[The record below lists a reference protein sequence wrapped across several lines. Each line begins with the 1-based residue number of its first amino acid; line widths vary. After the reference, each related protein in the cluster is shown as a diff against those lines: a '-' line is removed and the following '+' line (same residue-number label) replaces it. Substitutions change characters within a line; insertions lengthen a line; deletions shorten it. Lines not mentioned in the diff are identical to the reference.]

1 MLRLNNI
8 IFDWSG
14 TLVDDLEAVRV
25 STNYALS
32 KEGFPEMTM
41 NQFRSEFS
49 LPFDAFYR
57 RVAPGVTLE
66 NIEKWYREKFIKE
79 QKNIRPLPYAE
90 LFCNFCR
97 ENGIKTFL
105 LSTVNADHYKEQSKK
120 IRFNFD
126 KEYVGVMDKRKKIAA
141 ILNDNQLSPEET
153 IFIGDMQHD
162 IETAKIGK
170 IGSCAVLTGYN
181 KRRQLE
187 KARPDLIVDNLGQLK
202 QLIEESDYR
211 WPPR

>member
-1 MLRLNNI
+1 MILNNI

-14 TLVDDLEAVRV
+14 TLVDDLEAVWV

-41 NQFRSEFS
+41 SQFRSEFS

-57 RVAPGVTLE
+57 RVAPSVTLE
-66 NIEKWYREKFIKE
+66 NIDKWYREKFVEE

-90 LFCNFCR
+90 LFCDFCT

-105 LSTVNADHYKEQSKK
+105 LSTVNADHYQEQSKK

-126 KEYVGVMDKRKKIAA
+126 KEYVGVMDKRKRIAS
-141 ILNDNQLSPEET
+141 ILDDNQLRPEET
-153 IFIGDMQHD
+153 VFIGDMQHD

-181 KRRQLE
+181 KRSQLE
-187 KARPDLIVDNLGQLK
+187 KVRPDMIVDNLGQL
-202 QLIEESDYR
+202 QQVIEEADFK

>member
-1 MLRLNNI
+1 MLMVNNV

-14 TLVDDLEAVRV
+14 TLVDDLEPVRV
-25 STNYALS
+25 STNYALN
-32 KEGFPEMTM
+32 KEGFPGLTIS
-41 NQFRSEFS
+41 QFRSEFS

-57 RVAPGVTLE
+57 RVSPGVSME
-66 NIEKWYREKFIKE
+66 NIEKWYREKFVVE

-97 ENGIKTFL
+97 ENCIKTFL
-105 LSTVNADHYKEQSKK
+105 LSTVNADHYQEQSKS

-126 KEYVGVMDKRKKIAA
+126 EEYIGVMDKRKKIAG
-141 ILNDNQLSPEET
+141 ILDDNQLCPKET

-181 KRRQLE
+181 KRSQLE
-187 KARPDLIVDNLGQLK
+187 KVRPDLIVGNLGELK
-202 QLIEESDYR
+202 QVIEEADFK

>member
-1 MLRLNNI
+1 MLTLNNI

-14 TLVDDLEAVRV
+14 TLVDDLEAVRG

-57 RVAPGVTLE
+57 RVAPSVTLE

-90 LFCNFCR
+90 LFCNFCK

-126 KEYVGVMDKRKKIAA
+126 KEYVGVMDKRRKIAG
-141 ILNDNQLSPEET
+141 ILNDNQLCPERT

-187 KARPDLIVDNLGQLK
+187 KARPDMIVDNLGQLK

>member
-1 MLRLNNI
+1 MLMVNNV

-14 TLVDDLEAVRV
+14 TLVNDLEAVRV
-25 STNYALS
+25 STNYALN
-32 KEGFPEMTM
+32 KEGFPGLTI

-57 RVAPGVTLE
+57 RVSPGVTME
-66 NIEKWYREKFIKE
+66 NIEKWYREKFVEE

-97 ENGIKTFL
+97 ENGMKTFL
-105 LSTVNADHYKEQSKK
+105 LSTVHADHYQEQSKT
-120 IRFNFD
+120 IRFKFD
-126 KEYVGVMDKRKKIAA
+126 GEYVGVMDKRREIAG
-141 ILNDNQLSPEET
+141 ILGENLMRPEET

-181 KRRQLE
+181 KRNQLS
-187 KARPDLIVDNLGQLK
+187 RMDPDVIVENLGQLK
-202 QLIEESDYR
+202 HQLEAANLK
-211 WPPR
+211 WPPL

>member
-1 MLRLNNI
+1 MLKNI

-41 NQFRSEFS
+41 SQFRSEFS

-57 RVAPGVTLE
+57 RVAPSVTLE
-66 NIEKWYREKFIKE
+66 NIEIWYRKKFMEE
-79 QKNIRPLPYAE
+79 QKNIRPLPYAQ
-90 LFCNFCR
+90 LFCNFCG
-97 ENGIKTFL
+97 EKGIKTFL
-105 LSTVNADHYKEQSKK
+105 LSTVNADYYQEQSKK

-126 KEYVGVMDKRKKIAA
+126 KEYVGVMDKRTKIAD
-141 ILNDNQLSPEET
+141 ILNDNQLCPEET

-162 IETAKIGK
+162 IETAKVGK

-181 KRRQLE
+181 KRSQLE
-187 KARPDLIVDNLGQLK
+187 KVRPDMIVDNLGQLK
-202 QLIEESDYR
+202 QVLEEADFK
-211 WPPR
+211 WPPK